1 MAFLSESTFQTIIGA
16 TPLVSIDLIVKNAR
30 GEVLLG
36 YRTNRP
42 AQGYWFVP
50 GGRVQK
56 NERLDKAF
64 LRLTEAELGVAI
76 ERSAATFMGVF
87 EHLYDDSAFDEA
99 VSTHYV
105 VLGYELEL
113 DISLDALPKEQH
125 NQYGWMTPKELLNRD
140 DVHVHTKWYVD

>member
-16 TPLVSIDLIVKNAR
+16 TPLVSIDLIVKNAN

-64 LRLTEAELGVAI
+64 LRLTEAELGMAI
-76 ERSAATFMGVF
+76 ERSEASFMGVF

-125 NQYGWMTPKELLNRD
+125 NQYSWMKPEELLSRD
-140 DVHVHTKWYVD
+140 DVHVHTKWYVE

>member
-1 MAFLSESTFQTIIGA
+1 MAFLSESTFQTVIGA
-16 TPLVSIDLIVKNAR
+16 TPLVSIDLIVKNAK

-56 NERLDKAF
+56 NERLDNAF

-76 ERSAATFMGVF
+76 QRSAASFMGVF
-87 EHLYDDSAFDEA
+87 EHLYDDSAFDKA

-125 NQYGWMTPKELLNRD
+125 NQYAWMASDELLNRD
-140 DVHVHTKWYVD
+140 DVHVHTKWYVE

>member
-64 LRLTEAELGVAI
+64 LRLTEAELGMAI
-76 ERSAATFMGVF
+76 ERSEASFMGVF

-125 NQYGWMTPKELLNRD
+125 NQYAWMKPEELLSRD
-140 DVHVHTKWYVD
+140 DVHVHTKWYVE

>member
-64 LRLTEAELGVAI
+64 LRLTEAELGMAI
-76 ERSAATFMGVF
+76 ERSEASFMGVF

-125 NQYGWMTPKELLNRD
+125 NQYGWMKPEELLSRD
-140 DVHVHTKWYVD
+140 DVHVHTKWYVE

>member
-16 TPLVSIDLIVKNAR
+16 TPLVSIDLIVKNAK

-56 NERLDKAF
+56 NERLDNAF
-64 LRLTEAELGVAI
+64 LRLTKAELGVAI
-76 ERSAATFMGVF
+76 QRASATFMGVY
-87 EHLYDDSAFDEA
+87 EHLYDDSAFDNA

-125 NQYGWMTPKELLNRD
+125 NQYAWMACDELLSRD
-140 DVHVHTKWYVD
+140 DVHVHTKWYVA

>member
-16 TPLVSIDLIVKNAR
+16 TPLVSIDLIVKNTQ

-64 LRLTEAELGVAI
+64 LRLTKAELGVSI
-76 ERSAATFMGVF
+76 PRSAATFMGVF

-113 DISLDALPKEQH
+113 DINLDELPKEQH
-125 NQYGWMTPKELLNRD
+125 NQYCWVASDALLSRD
-140 DVHVHTKWYVD
+140 DVHVHTKWYLE

>member
-16 TPLVSIDLIVKNAR
+16 TPLVSIDLIVKNAK

-56 NERLDKAF
+56 NEKLDKAF
-64 LRLTEAELGVAI
+64 LRLTEAELGIAI
-76 ERSAATFMGVF
+76 ERSAANFMGVF
-87 EHLYDDSAFDEA
+87 EHLYEDSAFDES

-105 VLGYELEL
+105 VLGYELNL
-113 DISLDALPKEQH
+113 DIALDALPKEQH
-125 NQYGWMTPKELLNRD
+125 NQYAWMASDELLKRD
-140 DVHVHTKWYVD
+140 DVHVHTKWYLE

>member
-1 MAFLSESTFQTIIGA
+1 LAFLSESTFQTIIGA
-16 TPLVSIDLIVKNAR
+16 TPLVSIDLIVKNAN

-76 ERSAATFMGVF
+76 QRSAASFMGVF

-105 VLGYELEL
+105 VLGCELEL
-113 DISLDALPKEQH
+113 DISLEELPKEQH
-125 NQYGWMTPKELLNRD
+125 NQYGWMTPEELLSRD
-140 DVHVHTKWYVD
+140 DVHVHTKWYVE